1 MAHVLVV
8 DDDADI
14 RISMRS
20 LLEDIGGYTVIEAP
34 DGSDALR
41 ILRASEEPLVVLLDL
56 LMPGLDG
63 MGVLREVAADETLA
77 HRHAYVLV
85 TVRRQE
91 QPLEF
96 PSSPELDVPVVS
108 KPFDMDELLST
119 VAAAERKV
127 SDRAGTA

>member
-14 RISMRS
+14 RTSMRS

-34 DGSDALR
+34 DGLEGLK
-41 ILRASEEPLVVLLDL
+41 ILRASMEPLVVLLDL

-63 MGVLREVAADETLA
+63 MDVLRQVAADEKLV
-77 HRHAYVLV
+77 RKHAYVLV
-85 TVRRQE
+85 TVSRLA

-96 PSSPELDVPVVS
+96 ASSVEMEVPVVS
-108 KPFDMDELLST
+108 KPFDMDDLLSI
-119 VAAAERKV
+119 VAAAERKI
-127 SDRAGTA
+127 SFRSGTV